1 MYKYIKV
8 SLNYNFRRIRR
19 IEIVLQVRHEE

>member
-8 SLNYNFRRIRR
+8 LPNYNFRRIRR
-19 IEIVLQVRHEE
+19 IEIVRQVRHEE